1 MLIRALLTN
10 ATLVVLLGSAVS
22 AATVTEPKTE
32 PASAPASAS
41 ASAPSTTNQPVAS
54 IPDLT
59 NDPKFLARCKAAA
72 AYSAQHQGEGLVVM
86 LDGQVVFEEAQGNWP
101 LDRPHPLASGTKSF
115 SGVAAALAIHDGLL
129 SLDERVSD
137 TITEWKSDP
146 DKSRITVRHLLELSA
161 GLDPKMEE
169 AMAFRSGRRAEPVAD
184 HAKEAINASLQAK
197 PGEKFIY
204 GQTCYYIFGELMKR
218 KFAAK
223 DWPQENVVD
232 YLQARVFDPLGIS
245 PRFGEDAAGNANL
258 PGGCRLNAR
267 DWATFG
273 ELIRL
278 NGKWDEKQLID
289 PKLLAQLFV
298 PSATNPNYGL
308 TWWLL
313 RDNGENPEDAI
324 RRDAPPIS
332 RRGEVGQKLGERL
345 RERLRDR
352 NQEQSSRGPAMDLG
366 MEQVGVMA
374 AGLGKQRLYVLPEF
388 KLTVVRFGNL
398 RSGQGFEDRDFLRV
412 LIVGDEG
419 EKQQTTR

>member
-1 MLIRALLTN
+1 MSTPRLLARSVLALL
-10 ATLVVLLGSAVS
+10 VCLGLPIAAAVAEPASGSSSGPAKDSA
-22 AATVTEPKTE
+22 KE
-32 PASAPASAS
+32 PASA
-41 ASAPSTTNQPVAS
+41 

-59 NDPKFLARCKAAA
+59 NDPKFLDRCKAAA
-72 AYSAQHQGEGLVVM
+72 KYAAQFQGEGVVIM
-86 LDGQVVFEEAQGNWP
+86 LDGKLVYEEAQGNWP

-115 SGVAAALAIHDGLL
+115 SGVAAALAIEDGLL
-129 SLDERVSD
+129 SLDELVSD
-137 TITEWKSDP
+137 TITEWQSDP

-169 AMAFRSGRRAEPVAD
+169 AQAFASGRRPEPVAD
-184 HAKEAINASLQAK
+184 HAKQAIEASLQAK
-197 PGEKFIY
+197 PGDKFIY
-204 GQTCYYIFGELMKR
+204 GQTCYYMFGELMKR

-232 YLQARVFDPLGIS
+232 FLQARVFDPLGIS

-267 DWATFG
+267 DWAKFG

-278 NGKWDEKQLID
+278 NGKLGDKQLLD
-289 PKLLAQLFV
+289 PKLLEQLFV

-313 RDNGENPEDAI
+313 RDGGENPEDGI
-324 RRDAPPIS
+324 RRDEIS
-332 RRGEVGQKLGERL
+332 RRGEVGRRLGDRF
-345 RERLRDR
+345 RERMR
-352 NQEQSSRGPAMDLG
+352 EQRHQDSSRGPAMELG
-366 MEQVGVMA
+366 LEQVGVMA

-398 RSGQGFEDRDFLRV
+398 RSGQGFEDREFLRV

-419 EKQQTTR
+419 EGEK

>member
-1 MLIRALLTN
+1 MLTTRQF
-10 ATLVVLLGSAVS
+10 VVPLAVS
-22 AATVTEPKTE
+22 LWFFSCVIVTGAARASVADPAASTSKE
-32 PASAPASAS
+32 PAAK
-41 ASAPSTTNQPVAS
+41 

-59 NDPKFLARCKAAA
+59 KDPKFLERCKAAA
-72 AYSAQHQGEGLVVM
+72 AYSAQHEGEGVVII
-86 LDGQVVFEEAQGNWP
+86 LDGKVVFEAEQGNWP

-115 SGVAAALAIHDGLL
+115 SGVAAALAIEDGLL
-129 SLDERVSD
+129 SLDELVSD

-146 DKSRITVRHLLELSA
+146 DKSRITVRHLLNLSA

-169 AMAFRSGRRAEPVAD
+169 AMAFKSGRRAEPVAD
-184 HAKEAINASLQAK
+184 HAKQAIEASLQAK

-223 DWPQENVVD
+223 DMPQENVVD

-267 DWATFG
+267 DWAKFG

-278 NGKWDEKQLID
+278 NGKLGDKQLID
-289 PKLLAQLFV
+289 PKLLAELFM

-313 RDNGENPEDAI
+313 RDSGENPEDGI
-324 RRDAPPIS
+324 RRDEIS
-332 RRGEVGQKLGERL
+332 RRGEVGRRLGDRL
-345 RERLRDR
+345 RERMRDR
-352 NQEQSSRGPAMDLG
+352 NQDASSRGPAMDLG

-398 RSGQGFEDRDFLRV
+398 RSGQGYEDRDFLRV
-412 LIVGDEG
+412 LIVGDEV
-419 EKQQTTR
+419 ERAEATR